1 MSSVKP
7 AVRTVLHAFPSFDIG
22 GAQMR
27 LVQLANHFGD
37 RYRHLIMAMDGNA
50 GALARIDKTVHA
62 EVLQVAVKH
71 GKTLGNLGHFR
82 RLLAEINP
90 DLLVTSNWG
99 SIDWAL
105 SNMVAAKPHLHLEDG
120 FGPEEKDRQL
130 PRRVWI
136 RRLCLRRSTIL
147 LPSQTLY
154 KIAREQWRMPEA
166 NLLYVPNGIDCNRFV
181 SVPDW
186 DFAGGFGI
194 VPGEPIVGT
203 VAGLRAEKNVRRLID
218 AFAILTR
225 QRPARLVLIGDG
237 PERAALQQHV
247 ATLGLS
253 DRVIFTGN
261 CSAPEKLL
269 PSLDVF
275 ALSSDTEQM
284 PLSLLEAMAAARPV
298 ASTAVGDVA
307 NMVASENLPY
317 VVDRDAQA
325 LADAILGLF
334 ADPSRAA
341 AIGAANARRTRE
353 QFAQE
358 SMFER
363 FEKLFDG
370 DVFRR

>member
-1 MSSVKP
+1 M
-7 AVRTVLHAFPSFDIG
+7 RTLLHACATFEIG
-22 GAQMR
+22 GPQMR
-27 LVQLANHFGD
+27 LAQLANHFGSK
-37 RYRHLIMAMDGNA
+37 YRHLIVAMDGKTDA
-50 GALARIDKTVHA
+50 FARLDKGLPA
-62 EVLQVAVKH
+62 EILPVEVKH
-71 GKTLGNLGHFR
+71 GRTLGNLGHFR
-82 RLLAEINP
+82 RLLDEINP
-90 DLLVTSNWG
+90 DLLVTYNWG

-166 NLLYVPNGIDCNRFV
+166 NLLYVPNGIDCNRFGT
-181 SVPDW
+181 VPDW
-186 DFAGGFGI
+186 GFAGGFGI
-194 VPGEPIVGT
+194 VQGEPIVGT

-218 AFAILTR
+218 AFAIVAR
-225 QRPARLVLIGDG
+225 QRPARLVVIGDG
-237 PERAALQQHV
+237 PERAALQHH
-247 ATLGLS
+247 AAALGLG

-261 CSAPEKLL
+261 CSVPEKLL
-269 PSLDVF
+269 PCLDVF

-298 ASTAVGDVA
+298 ASTGVGDVA
-307 NMVASENLPY
+307 NMVATENLPY
-317 VVDRDAQA
+317 VVDRDAAA
-325 LADAILGLF
+325 LAGAIAGLF

-358 SMFER
+358 RMFER
-363 FEKLFDG
+363 YETLFDG
-370 DVFRR
+370 GVFRR